1 MKKVGL
7 LVLLFSL
14 GCAHRPPKT
23 NIAVSLT
30 DSDHSVRISGF
41 DKAIIDD
48 IGRNTANH
56 VWESLLPVYGMPGD
70 TDMKDFQNAQPGKYK
85 IVDSAVIFTPDTAF
99 KKGQVYFVRWYQY
112 DKIEDA
118 WQYIRKKK
126 RTGSLS
132 YKDLLFTY

>member
-7 LVLLFSL
+7 LILLFSL
-14 GCAHRPPKT
+14 GCAQHPPKT
-23 NIAVSLT
+23 NVTVSLE

-41 DKAIIDD
+41 NKAVIDD
-48 IGRNTANH
+48 IGRDTANE
-56 VWESLLPVYGMPGD
+56 VWQSLLPVYKIPAD
-70 TDMKDFQNAQPGKYK
+70 TDMKDFQSAQPGKYQ
-85 IVDSAVIFTPDTAF
+85 IRDSTVIFTPDTAF